1 MFKLK
6 GTKWFAHSDDPN
18 LLFYLSYLSSEE
30 TCKHVIQSFIIYRAY
45 TESWVGFI
53 TYLLFWRCKQWA
65 IKYLKKTRKYI
76 EFSFTFWEK
85 DISILVSGTFKLSR
99 HTRCTSYCK
108 LLNMSTCGISMSVQV
123 TNHLIYQF
131 ETHQYL
137 QRRVVHKSM
146 LIKPC
151 CKSRRP
157 KNFT

>member
-1 MFKLK
+1 MWFKVSLYIEP
-6 GTKWFAHSDDPN
+6 TQNHESD
-18 LLFYLSYLSSEE
+18 LLLICYFEGANNERLN
-30 TCKHVIQSFIIYRAY
+30 T
-45 TESWVGFI
+45 
-53 TYLLFWRCKQWA
+53 
-65 IKYLKKTRKYI
+65 LKKTRKYI